1 MNRNRSTWR
10 VHWIILQCVFAA
22 LAWIPS
28 PIWAQGKKAKEDAKR
43 VVYKA
48 DGESQKNFLGK
59 VITEAQDGG
68 MLLLGTDGRIALVQP
83 EEVISSEDVEDG
95 WSVSSSD
102 QLSAKLKEE
111 FPKDFKI
118 HTTKHYLFCYN
129 TSDEYAKW
137 TGALFE
143 RLHRGFYKYW
153 SSRGWKLSE
162 PTFPMVVLVFDSK
175 ASYLKY
181 ATQELGPAA
190 ESVSGYYNLMSNR
203 VITFDLT
210 GLEGAAPDGQRVNRQ
225 TLIREMLGRPE
236 AERNVATIVHEAV
249 HQIAYNSGLQVRLA
263 DNPVWVSEGLAVFF
277 ESPDLNGDKGGWG
290 TIGLINKHNYQSFLQ
305 YAPQRDE
312 GSLVQLLTDDNRFR
326 DPKTMASAYGESWA
340 FNYFLLK
347 TKSKQY
353 VEYLK
358 HLSELPPL
366 GEFDPNQRVAD
377 FKKFF
382 GDDLK
387 SLDRDFMKFMSKL

>member
-1 MNRNRSTWR
+1 MLVPSRDRLHCGNRHLTTYSSEMDGSRMNRNRSTWR

-68 MLLLGTDGRIALVQP
+68 MLLLGTDGRIALVP
-83 EEVISSEDVEDG
+83 KKEVISSEDVEDG

-143 RLHRGFYKYW
+143 RLHRGFYNI
-153 SSRGWKLSE
+153 G
-162 PTFPMVVLVFDSK
+162 
-175 ASYLKY
+175 
-181 ATQELGPAA
+181 AA
-190 ESVSGYYNLMSNR
+190 EAGSCPNR
-203 VITFDLT
+203 PSRWWSWYSIPKPVI
-210 GLEGAAPDGQRVNRQ
+210 
-225 TLIREMLGRPE
+225 
-236 AERNVATIVHEAV
+236 
-249 HQIAYNSGLQVRLA
+249 
-263 DNPVWVSEGLAVFF
+263 
-277 ESPDLNGDKGGWG
+277 
-290 TIGLINKHNYQSFLQ
+290 
-305 YAPQRDE
+305 
-312 GSLVQLLTDDNRFR
+312 
-326 DPKTMASAYGESWA
+326 
-340 FNYFLLK
+340 
-347 TKSKQY
+347 
-353 VEYLK
+353 
-358 HLSELPPL
+358 
-366 GEFDPNQRVAD
+366 
-377 FKKFF
+377 
-382 GDDLK
+382 
-387 SLDRDFMKFMSKL
+387 

>member
-1 MNRNRSTWR
+1 M
-10 VHWIILQCVFAA
+10 
-22 LAWIPS
+22 
-28 PIWAQGKKAKEDAKR
+28 
-43 VVYKA
+43 
-48 DGESQKNFLGK
+48 
-59 VITEAQDGG
+59 
-68 MLLLGTDGRIALVQP
+68 
-83 EEVISSEDVEDG
+83 
-95 WSVSSSD
+95 
-102 QLSAKLKEE
+102 
-111 FPKDFKI
+111 
-118 HTTKHYLFCYN
+118 
-129 TSDEYAKW
+129 
-137 TGALFE
+137 
-143 RLHRGFYKYW
+143 
-153 SSRGWKLSE
+153 
-162 PTFPMVVLVFDSK
+162 
-175 ASYLKY
+175 
-181 ATQELGPAA
+181 
-190 ESVSGYYNLMSNR
+190 
-203 VITFDLT
+203 
-210 GLEGAAPDGQRVNRQ
+210 
-225 TLIREMLGRPE
+225 
-236 AERNVATIVHEAV
+236 
-249 HQIAYNSGLQVRLA
+249 
-263 DNPVWVSEGLAVFF
+263 FF

-358 HLSELPPL
+358 YLSELPPL

>member
-1 MNRNRSTWR
+1 
-10 VHWIILQCVFAA
+10 
-22 LAWIPS
+22 
-28 PIWAQGKKAKEDAKR
+28 
-43 VVYKA
+43 
-48 DGESQKNFLGK
+48 
-59 VITEAQDGG
+59 
-68 MLLLGTDGRIALVQP
+68 
-83 EEVISSEDVEDG
+83 
-95 WSVSSSD
+95 
-102 QLSAKLKEE
+102 
-111 FPKDFKI
+111 
-118 HTTKHYLFCYN
+118 
-129 TSDEYAKW
+129 
-137 TGALFE
+137 
-143 RLHRGFYKYW
+143 
-153 SSRGWKLSE
+153 
-162 PTFPMVVLVFDSK
+162 MVVLVFDSK

-210 GLEGAAPDGQRVNRQ
+210 GLEGATPDGQRVNRQ

-326 DPKTMASAYGESWA
+326 DPKTMAYAYGRKWA
-340 FNYFLLK
+340 FNYFC
-347 TKSKQY
+347 
-353 VEYLK
+353 
-358 HLSELPPL
+358 
-366 GEFDPNQRVAD
+366 
-377 FKKFF
+377 
-382 GDDLK
+382 
-387 SLDRDFMKFMSKL
+387 